1 MAFKGHRVMLSRS
14 LVAPEIFDMLHGVL
28 KENGAEVCLC
38 SNPEYNSST
47 DFHVLSSW
55 ESVYTSAFYPLLSG
69 KNRRVGGA
77 GLQ

>member
-14 LVAPEIFDMLHGVL
+14 LVAPEIFDILHGVL

-55 ESVYTSAFYPLLSG
+55 ESEKITELADRG
-69 KNRRVGGA
+69 CNIVGPA
-77 GLQ
+77 CIL